1 MMDQAERLRQII
13 DNLKQRQMAN
23 QANQANVLSNVKT
36 KTAKVITVTSGK
48 GGVGKT
54 NVTVNLAI
62 ALSEMGNR
70 VTILDADFGLA
81 NIDVLLGIIPKYTL
95 LNVLHDDKNIFE
107 VLSDG
112 PGNIKFL
119 SGGSGMEELVKLDK
133 DQIEKFVSNIALLDR
148 LSDVILIDTGAGL
161 SDSVMSFVMAA
172 DEVILVTTPEPTSI
186 TDAYALIKMVSNRD
200 KNKKIRVVVNRAESA
215 EEARDILNKLS
226 IVTGKFLEL
235 QLEPLGYIFFDDM
248 VIKSVK
254 MQKPFALSFPKC
266 QASKQIKDIG
276 AKIMEAKADKA
287 NEGNAGFKGF
297 VNRLVNLLN
306 I

>member
-13 DNLKQRQMAN
+13 DNLKLRQAVS
-23 QANQANVLSNVKT
+23 QANFLNTMRN

-54 NVTVNLAI
+54 NITVNLAI
-62 ALSEMGNR
+62 ALSEMGKR

-95 LNVLHDDKNIFE
+95 VDVIYDNKNIFE

-112 PGNIKFL
+112 PKNIRFL
-119 SGGSGMEELVKLDK
+119 SGGSGVEELLKLDK
-133 DQIEKFVSNIALLDR
+133 VQLEKFVANISLLDR

-161 SDSVMSFVMAA
+161 SDNVMSFVMAA
-172 DEVILVTTPEPTSI
+172 DEVLLVTTPEPTSI

-200 KNKKIRVVVNRAESA
+200 KNKKIRVIVNRAENA
-215 EEARDILNKLS
+215 NEAKDILNKLS
-226 IVTGKFLEL
+226 IVTSKFLEL
-235 QLEPLGYIFFDDM
+235 KLEPLGYILQDDM
-248 VIKSVK
+248 VIKAVK
-254 MQKPFALSFPKC
+254 MQQPFALSFPKC
-266 QASKQIKDIG
+266 QASKHIKEISS
-276 AKIMEAKADKA
+276 KIFDVNNDKPGTE
-287 NEGNAGFKGF
+287 NTGIKSF

-306 I
+306 T

>member
-13 DNLKQRQMAN
+13 DNLKQRQILGSEKA
-23 QANQANVLSNVKT
+23 ASNVAK

-62 ALSEMGNR
+62 ALSDMGNR

-107 VLSDG
+107 VLSEG
-112 PGNIKFL
+112 PRNIKFL
-119 SGGSGMEELVKLDK
+119 SGGSGMEELVKLDSE
-133 DQIEKFVSNIALLDR
+133 QIEKFLSKISLLDR

-186 TDAYALIKMVSNRD
+186 TDAYALIKMVANRD
-200 KNKKIRVVVNRAESA
+200 KNKKIRVIVNRAEN
-215 EEARDILNKLS
+215 ENEAQDILNKLS
-226 IVTGKFLEL
+226 LVTSRFLEL
-235 QLEPLGYIFFDDM
+235 KLEPLGYINFDDT
-248 VIKSVK
+248 VIKAVK

-266 QASKQIKDIG
+266 QASKQIKEIG
-276 AKIMEAKADKA
+276 SKIMEVETEKVIGE
-287 NEGNAGFKGF
+287 NTGIKGF

-306 I
+306 T